1 MSSADSYRKTA
12 AQLRAKA
19 LKAPSDEAAAEL
31 DNLGRCYI
39 RLARQAEQNRLAQER
54 AANCLLDLRAMRTN
68 EHAQAAL
75 LKGA

>member
-39 RLARQAEQNRLAQER
+39 RLARQAEQNS
-54 AANCLLDLRAMRTN
+54 LLDVSAEFGPRLRS
-68 EHAQAAL
+68 EGE
-75 LKGA
+75 GA